1 MGLRNAHLNYRQIEV
16 THTLENIIYLDLI
29 RRGYVVDIGKNK
41 EKEIVFIAKDNKN
54 TFYIQV
60 AYSMIDEDVKRREL
74 SSFHKIDDGYKKIV
88 ITMDDDPFVL
98 LEKGYKKINVL
109 DFLLN
114 EKALE
119 EI

>member
-1 MGLRNAHLNYRQIEV
+1 M
-16 THTLENIIYLDLI
+16 T
-29 RRGYVVDIGKNK
+29 
-41 EKEIVFIAKDNKN
+41 
-54 TFYIQV
+54 
-60 AYSMIDEDVKRREL
+60 DEDVKNREL

-98 LEKGYKKINVL
+98 LENGYKKMNTL